1 MHYLIISF
9 SHKNSDISTREKL
22 SFNNEDEKKIFIKNN
37 INHNITELILL
48 STCNRIE
55 IIATAYD
62 ILPATKS
69 LIESIANR
77 SKIDFNELEGR
88 ADIYE
93 DSGAIHHLFSVSS
106 SLDSLV
112 IGETQIT
119 GQLKDAFRLSFDNG
133 FAKQKLPRA
142 MHYAFKCAATVRN
155 STDISK
161 NSVSVSSTA
170 VVQAKELLGGSLGG
184 FTAVVIGIGEMS
196 KLLIKSLVQQNCN
209 IILFV
214 RNIEKTKEID
224 IVKEFNDII
233 DIKHISQ
240 LNWAINRYRLLFSA
254 TSSEKPIITDSIIE
268 EVDFNRYWFDIALPR
283 DIEISNNFQNIN
295 IYCVDDL
302 KDIVYRNLS
311 LREEQAKIAY
321 SIVGRFSVE
330 FFTWLNSLSIE
341 PFIKEIR
348 LEAENIKKEKIEN
361 AIKNGYIP
369 KENVENI
376 DKLISTILNKFL
388 HIPTNN
394 LRKVSKE
401 AESDTIIE
409 SMKRVFS
416 KDSSYRS
423 RILENRYK
431 CERYLK

>member
-283 DIEISNNFQNIN
+283 DIEISNNFQNIK